1 MSQPR
6 GSVHRGEVRSEIA
19 PSRRD
24 GGGVPGRHTVTIR
37 GQGAERRVPRTGA
50 GTSGSER
57 RRSPRAHERL
67 GFRPDKVAMWAVL
80 LGVMLVLAAAT
91 SSHAAIHVPPA
102 AHSAHALAALGR

>member
-19 PSRRD
+19 PPRR
-24 GGGVPGRHTVTIR
+24 GGDGVPGRRTVTIR
-37 GQGAERRVPRTGA
+37 GQGGERRAPRTGA
-50 GTSGSER
+50 DTSGSER
-57 RRSPRAHERL
+57 RRSPRAHERS

-91 SSHAAIHVPPA
+91 SSHAAMHVPPTA
-102 AHSAHALAALGR
+102 QMAHALAGLGR